1 MDDSHKDVQV
11 KAFVS
16 LYTLKVVFK
25 IKHTATVIIILF
37 LFFFFMFHQCPSY
50 KRKSLDNVLRLYRP
64 DVEEFNSSHE

>member
-25 IKHTATVIIILF
+25 IKHTATVIIII
-37 LFFFFMFHQCPSY
+37 FFFCFYVASM
-50 KRKSLDNVLRLYRP
+50 SLL
-64 DVEEFNSSHE
+64 

>member
-37 LFFFFMFHQCPSY
+37 YFFLLHQCPSY
-50 KRKSLDNVLRLYRP
+50 KRKFLDNVLRLYRP